1 MRMQLYKMEF
11 YKIFHRKIF
20 WIGILAILGLMF
32 VYFWFAEVGDER
44 CVIDGRSYSGY
55 EAVQMNKKITEE
67 YAGTVTDEKIN
78 QIVDKY
84 GLPSEL
90 NESMPGWKDGNYL
103 NDFVTR
109 FFTNGSWE
117 NGVKPT
123 VRYRLKDTDL
133 WKAYKEYNENIDS
146 KSERNDKKQMKTEIL
161 SMWKFKP
168 TLEYTTGWKVF
179 GELLQ
184 FGLILGS
191 IMIICVISGIFAEE
205 SQTKM
210 LPLIFT
216 TVEGKRKDT
225 SAKVL
230 ASFTI
235 TVLLYAGITGSAWGL
250 CKIVYDLKGG
260 YDLTGV
266 VISGSMWK
274 TVDKVPFFSY
284 LSVLLILGML
294 AFLSLNAI
302 TLCISAYQDSMF
314 GAVVATAIC
323 WAISLLVRIFFG
335 GLVWILVDSM
345 AMPMFLIMQVNL
357 NDIYS
362 IWYVIAVI
370 AVGVL
375 AVSLTKG
382 ILHYKVKQVV

>member
-1 MRMQLYKMEF
+1 MRMQLYKMEL

-90 NESMPGWKDGNYL
+90 NENMPGWKDGNYL

-123 VRYRLKDTDL
+123 ERYRLKDTDL

-146 KSERNDKKQMKTEIL
+146 KSEKNDKKQMKTEIL

-260 YDLTGV
+260 YNLTGV

-284 LSVLLILGML
+284 LSVLLILGTL

-323 WAISLLVRIFFG
+323 WAIPLLVRIFFG

-345 AMPMFLIMQVNL
+345 PMFLIMQVNL

-362 IWYVIAVI
+362 IWHVIAVI

>member
-1 MRMQLYKMEF
+1 MQLYKMEL

-90 NESMPGWKDGNYL
+90 NENMSGWKNGNYL

-117 NGVKPT
+117 NGVKT
-123 VRYRLKDTDL
+123 TERYRLKDTDL

-146 KSERNDKKQMKTEIL
+146 KSEKNDKKQMETEIL

-205 SQTKM
+205 SQKRM

-260 YDLTGV
+260 YNLTGV

-323 WAISLLVRIFFG
+323 WAIPLLVRIFFG
-335 GLVWILVDSM
+335 GFVWILVDS
-345 AMPMFLIMQVNL
+345 MPMFLIMQVNL

>member
-1 MRMQLYKMEF
+1 MRMQLYKMEL

-90 NESMPGWKDGNYL
+90 NENMPGWKDGNYL

-146 KSERNDKKQMKTEIL
+146 KSEKNDKKQMKTEIL

-216 TVEGKRKDT
+216 TVEGKRKDS

-260 YDLTGV
+260 YNLTGV

-294 AFLSLNAI
+294 AFSSLNAI
-302 TLCISAYQDSMF
+302 TLCISAYQNSMF

-323 WAISLLVRIFFG
+323 WAIPLLVRIFFG
-335 GLVWILVDSM
+335 GFIWILVDS
-345 AMPMFLIMQVNL
+345 MPMFLIMQVNL

-362 IWYVIAVI
+362 IWYVVAVI
-370 AVGVL
+370 AVGMLV
-375 AVSLTKG
+375 VSLTKG

>member
-1 MRMQLYKMEF
+1 MRMQLYKMEL

-90 NESMPGWKDGNYL
+90 NENMPGWKDGNYL

-117 NGVKPT
+117 NGVEPT
-123 VRYRLKDTDL
+123 ERYRLKDTDL

-146 KSERNDKKQMKTEIL
+146 KSEKNDKKQMETEIL
-161 SMWKFKP
+161 SMWKFKL

-235 TVLLYAGITGSAWGL
+235 TALLYAGITGSAWGL

-260 YDLTGV
+260 YNLTGV

-323 WAISLLVRIFFG
+323 WAIPLLVRIFFG
-335 GLVWILVDSM
+335 GFVWILVDS
-345 AMPMFLIMQVNL
+345 MPMFLIMQVNL

-362 IWYVIAVI
+362 IWYVVAVI

>member
-1 MRMQLYKMEF
+1 MRMQLYKMEL

-44 CVIDGRSYSGY
+44 CVIDGRSHSGY

-146 KSERNDKKQMKTEIL
+146 KSEKNDKKQMKTEIL

-260 YDLTGV
+260 YNLTGV

-323 WAISLLVRIFFG
+323 WAIPLFVRIFFG
-335 GLVWILVDSM
+335 GFVWILVDS
-345 AMPMFLIMQVNL
+345 MPMFLIMQVNL

-362 IWYVIAVI
+362 IWYVVAVI

-382 ILHYKVKQVV
+382 ILYYKVKQVV

>member
-1 MRMQLYKMEF
+1 MRMQLYKMEL

-90 NESMPGWKDGNYL
+90 NENMPGWKNGNYL

-123 VRYRLKDTDL
+123 ERYRLKDTDL

-146 KSERNDKKQMKTEIL
+146 KSEKNDKKQMKTEIL

-323 WAISLLVRIFFG
+323 WAIPLLVRIFFG

-345 AMPMFLIMQVNL
+345 PMFLIMQVNL

-362 IWYVIAVI
+362 IWHVIAVI

>member
-1 MRMQLYKMEF
+1 MRMQLYKMEL

-44 CVIDGRSYSGY
+44 CVIDGRSHSGY

-67 YAGTVTDEKIN
+67 YAGIVTDEKIN

-90 NESMPGWKDGNYL
+90 NENMPGWKDGNYL

-123 VRYRLKDTDL
+123 ERYRLKDTDL

-146 KSERNDKKQMKTEIL
+146 KSEKNDKKQMKTEIL

-260 YDLTGV
+260 YNLTGV

-314 GAVVATAIC
+314 GAVVVTAIC
-323 WAISLLVRIFFG
+323 WAIPLLVRIFFG
-335 GLVWILVDSM
+335 GFVLILVDS
-345 AMPMFLIMQVNL
+345 MPMFLIMQVNL

>member
-1 MRMQLYKMEF
+1 MRMQLYKMEL

-44 CVIDGRSYSGY
+44 CVIDGRSHSGY

-90 NESMPGWKDGNYL
+90 NENMPGWKNGNYL

-123 VRYRLKDTDL
+123 ERYRLKDTDL

-146 KSERNDKKQMKTEIL
+146 KSEKNDKKQMKTEIL

-260 YDLTGV
+260 YNLTGV

-284 LSVLLILGML
+284 LSVLLILGTL

-314 GAVVATAIC
+314 GAVVVTAIC
-323 WAISLLVRIFFG
+323 WAIPLLVRIFFG
-335 GLVWILVDSM
+335 GFVWILVDS
-345 AMPMFLIMQVNL
+345 MPMFLIMQVNL

-362 IWYVIAVI
+362 IWYVVAVI

>member
-1 MRMQLYKMEF
+1 MRMQLYKMEL

-90 NESMPGWKDGNYL
+90 NENMPGWKNGNYL

-123 VRYRLKDTDL
+123 ERYRLKDTDL

-146 KSERNDKKQMKTEIL
+146 KSEKNDKKQMKNEIL
-161 SMWKFKP
+161 SMWKLKP

-191 IMIICVISGIFAEE
+191 IMILCVISGIFAEE

-210 LPLIFT
+210 LPVIFT

-260 YDLTGV
+260 YNLTGV

-314 GAVVATAIC
+314 GAVVVTAIC
-323 WAISLLVRIFFG
+323 WAIPLFVRIFFG
-335 GLVWILVDSM
+335 GFVWILVDS
-345 AMPMFLIMQVNL
+345 MPMFLIMQVNL

-362 IWYVIAVI
+362 IWCVVAVI

>member
-1 MRMQLYKMEF
+1 MRMQLYKMEL

-90 NESMPGWKDGNYL
+90 NENMPGWKNGNYL

-123 VRYRLKDTDL
+123 ERYRLKDTDL

-146 KSERNDKKQMKTEIL
+146 KSEKNDKKQMKNEIL
-161 SMWKFKP
+161 SRWKLKP

-260 YDLTGV
+260 YNLTGV

-314 GAVVATAIC
+314 GAVVVTAIC
-323 WAISLLVRIFFG
+323 WAIPLLVRIFFG
-335 GLVWILVDSM
+335 GFVWILVDS
-345 AMPMFLIMQVNL
+345 MPMFLIMQVNL

-362 IWYVIAVI
+362 IWYVVAVI
-370 AVGVL
+370 AVGML

>member
-1 MRMQLYKMEF
+1 MRMQLYKMEL

-44 CVIDGRSYSGY
+44 CVIDGRSHSGY
-55 EAVQMNKKITEE
+55 EAVQMNKKNTEE

-146 KSERNDKKQMKTEIL
+146 KSEKNDKKQMKTEIL

-260 YDLTGV
+260 YNLTGV

-284 LSVLLILGML
+284 LSVLLIFGML

-323 WAISLLVRIFFG
+323 WAIPLLVRIFFD
-335 GLVWILVDSM
+335 GLVWILVDS
-345 AMPMFLIMQVNL
+345 MPMFLIMQVNL

-362 IWYVIAVI
+362 IWYVVAVI
-370 AVGVL
+370 AVGML
-375 AVSLTKG
+375 AVFLTKG

>member
-1 MRMQLYKMEF
+1 MRMQLYKMEL

-44 CVIDGRSYSGY
+44 CVIDGRSHSGY

-146 KSERNDKKQMKTEIL
+146 KSEKNDKKQMKTEIL

-260 YDLTGV
+260 YNLTGV

-323 WAISLLVRIFFG
+323 WAIPLLVRIFFD
-335 GLVWILVDSM
+335 GLVWILVDS
-345 AMPMFLIMQVNL
+345 MPMFLIMQVNL

-362 IWYVIAVI
+362 IWYVVAVI

-375 AVSLTKG
+375 AVSLIKG

>member
-1 MRMQLYKMEF
+1 MRMQLYKMEL

-67 YAGTVTDEKIN
+67 YVGTVTDEKIN

-90 NESMPGWKDGNYL
+90 NENMPGWKNGNYL

-123 VRYRLKDTDL
+123 ERYRLKDTDL

-146 KSERNDKKQMKTEIL
+146 KSEKNDKKHMENEISL
-161 SMWKFKP
+161 MWKLKP

-205 SQTKM
+205 SQTRM

-235 TVLLYAGITGSAWGL
+235 TALLYAGITGSAWGL
-250 CKIVYDLKGG
+250 CKIVYDLKGE
-260 YDLTGV
+260 YNLTGV

-274 TVDKVPFFSY
+274 TVDRVPFFSY

-302 TLCISAYQDSMF
+302 TLCISAYQNSMF

-323 WAISLLVRIFFG
+323 WAIPLLVRIFFG
-335 GLVWILVDSM
+335 GFIWILVDS
-345 AMPMFLIMQVNL
+345 MPMFLIMQVNL

-362 IWYVIAVI
+362 IWYVVAVI
-370 AVGVL
+370 AVGML

>member
-1 MRMQLYKMEF
+1 MRMQLYKMEL

-90 NESMPGWKDGNYL
+90 NENMPGWKNGNYL

-123 VRYRLKDTDL
+123 ERYRLKDTDL

-146 KSERNDKKQMKTEIL
+146 KSEKNDKKQMKNEIL

-250 CKIVYDLKGG
+250 CKIVYDLKGE
-260 YDLTGV
+260 YNLTGA

-323 WAISLLVRIFFG
+323 WAIPLLVRIFFG
-335 GLVWILVDSM
+335 GLVWILVDS
-345 AMPMFLIMQVNL
+345 MPMFLIMQVNL

>member
-1 MRMQLYKMEF
+1 MRMQLYKMEL

-44 CVIDGRSYSGY
+44 CVIDGRSHSGY

-78 QIVDKY
+78 QIVNKY

-90 NESMPGWKDGNYL
+90 NESIPGWKDGNYL
-103 NDFVTR
+103 NDSVTR

-146 KSERNDKKQMKTEIL
+146 KSEKNDKKQMKTEIL

-260 YDLTGV
+260 YNLTGV

-323 WAISLLVRIFFG
+323 WAIPLLVRIFFD
-335 GLVWILVDSM
+335 GLVWILVDS
-345 AMPMFLIMQVNL
+345 MPMFLIMQVNL

-362 IWYVIAVI
+362 IWHVIAVI

>member
-1 MRMQLYKMEF
+1 MRMQLYKMEL

-20 WIGILAILGLMF
+20 WIGILAILGLML

-123 VRYRLKDTDL
+123 ERYRLKDTDL

-146 KSERNDKKQMKTEIL
+146 KSEKNDKKQMETEIL

-260 YDLTGV
+260 YNLTGV

-314 GAVVATAIC
+314 GAVVVTAIC
-323 WAISLLVRIFFG
+323 WAIPLLVRIFFG
-335 GLVWILVDSM
+335 GFVWILVDS
-345 AMPMFLIMQVNL
+345 MPMFLIMQVNL

-362 IWYVIAVI
+362 IWYVVAVI
-370 AVGVL
+370 AVGML

>member
-1 MRMQLYKMEF
+1 MRMQLYKMEL

-44 CVIDGRSYSGY
+44 CVIDGRSHSGY

-103 NDFVTR
+103 NDSVTR

-146 KSERNDKKQMKTEIL
+146 KSEKNDKKQMKTEIL

-260 YDLTGV
+260 YNLTGV

-323 WAISLLVRIFFG
+323 WAIPLLVRIFFD
-335 GLVWILVDSM
+335 GLVWILVDS
-345 AMPMFLIMQVNL
+345 MPMFLIMQVNL

-362 IWYVIAVI
+362 IWYVVAVI

>member
-1 MRMQLYKMEF
+1 MRMQLYKMEL

-44 CVIDGRSYSGY
+44 CVIDGRSHSGY

-123 VRYRLKDTDL
+123 ERYRLKDTDL

-146 KSERNDKKQMKTEIL
+146 KSEKNDKKQMKNEIL

-235 TVLLYAGITGSAWGL
+235 TVLLYAGITGSTWGL

-260 YDLTGV
+260 YNLTGV

-314 GAVVATAIC
+314 GAVVVTAIC
-323 WAISLLVRIFFG
+323 WAIPLLVRIFFG
-335 GLVWILVDSM
+335 GFVWILVDS
-345 AMPMFLIMQVNL
+345 MPMFLIMQVNL

>member
-1 MRMQLYKMEF
+1 MRMQLYKMEL

-44 CVIDGRSYSGY
+44 CVIDGRSHSGY

-260 YDLTGV
+260 YNLTGV

-323 WAISLLVRIFFG
+323 WAIPLLVRIFFG
-335 GLVWILVDSM
+335 GLVWILVDS
-345 AMPMFLIMQVNL
+345 MPMFLIMQVNL

>member
-1 MRMQLYKMEF
+1 MRMQLYKMEL

-90 NESMPGWKDGNYL
+90 NENMPGWKDGNYL

-123 VRYRLKDTDL
+123 ERYRLKDTDL

-146 KSERNDKKQMKTEIL
+146 KSEKNDKKQMKTEIL

-260 YDLTGV
+260 YNLTGV

-323 WAISLLVRIFFG
+323 WAIPLLVRIFFG
-335 GLVWILVDSM
+335 GFVWILVDS
-345 AMPMFLIMQVNL
+345 MPMFLIMQVNL

>member
-1 MRMQLYKMEF
+1 MRMQLYKMEL

-90 NESMPGWKDGNYL
+90 NENMPGWKDGNYL

-146 KSERNDKKQMKTEIL
+146 KSEKNDKKQMKTEIL

-260 YDLTGV
+260 YNLTGV

-284 LSVLLILGML
+284 LSVLLIFGML

-323 WAISLLVRIFFG
+323 WAIPLLVRIFFD
-335 GLVWILVDSM
+335 GLVWILVDS
-345 AMPMFLIMQVNL
+345 MPMFLIMQVNL

-362 IWYVIAVI
+362 IWYVVAVI
-370 AVGVL
+370 AVGML
-375 AVSLTKG
+375 AVFLTKG

>member
-1 MRMQLYKMEF
+1 MRMQLYKMEL

-90 NESMPGWKDGNYL
+90 NENMPGWKNGNYL

-123 VRYRLKDTDL
+123 ERYRLKDTDL

-146 KSERNDKKQMKTEIL
+146 KSEKNDKKQMETEML

-260 YDLTGV
+260 YNLTGV

-302 TLCISAYQDSMF
+302 TLCTSAYQDSMF

-323 WAISLLVRIFFG
+323 WAIPLLVRIFFG
-335 GLVWILVDSM
+335 GFVWILVDS
-345 AMPMFLIMQVNL
+345 MPMFLIMQVNL

-362 IWYVIAVI
+362 IWYVVAVI

>member
-1 MRMQLYKMEF
+1 MRMQLYKMEL

-146 KSERNDKKQMKTEIL
+146 KSEKNDKKQMKTEIL

-260 YDLTGV
+260 YNLTGV

-314 GAVVATAIC
+314 GAVVVTAIC
-323 WAISLLVRIFFG
+323 WAIPLFVRIFFG
-335 GLVWILVDSM
+335 GFVWILVDS
-345 AMPMFLIMQVNL
+345 MPMFLIMQVNL

-362 IWYVIAVI
+362 IWYVVAVI

>member
-1 MRMQLYKMEF
+1 MRMQLYKMEL

-90 NESMPGWKDGNYL
+90 NENMPGWKDGNYL

-117 NGVKPT
+117 NGVEPT
-123 VRYRLKDTDL
+123 ERYRLKDTDL

-146 KSERNDKKQMKTEIL
+146 KSEKNDKKQMETEIL

-205 SQTKM
+205 SQTRM

-235 TVLLYAGITGSAWGL
+235 TALLYAGITGSAWGL
-250 CKIVYDLKGG
+250 CKIVYDLKGE
-260 YDLTGV
+260 YNLTGV

-274 TVDKVPFFSY
+274 TVDRVPFFSY

-302 TLCISAYQDSMF
+302 TLCISAYQNSMF

-323 WAISLLVRIFFG
+323 WAIPLLVRTFFG
-335 GLVWILVDSM
+335 GFVWILVDS
-345 AMPMFLIMQVNL
+345 MPMFLIMQVNL

-375 AVSLTKG
+375 AVSLIKG

>member
-1 MRMQLYKMEF
+1 MRMQLYKMEL

-44 CVIDGRSYSGY
+44 CVIDGRSHSGY

-90 NESMPGWKDGNYL
+90 NENMSGWKNGNYL

-123 VRYRLKDTDL
+123 ERYRLKDTDL
-133 WKAYKEYNENIDS
+133 WKAYKEYNENIDR
-146 KSERNDKKQMKTEIL
+146 KSEKNDKKQMKNEIL

-191 IMIICVISGIFAEE
+191 IMIICVISGVFAEE
-205 SQTKM
+205 SQKRM
-210 LPLIFT
+210 MPLIFT

-250 CKIVYDLKGG
+250 CKIVYDLKGE
-260 YDLTGV
+260 YNLTGA

-323 WAISLLVRIFFG
+323 WAIPLLVRIFFG
-335 GLVWILVDSM
+335 GLVWILVDS
-345 AMPMFLIMQVNL
+345 MPMFLIMQVNL

>member
-1 MRMQLYKMEF
+1 MRMQLYKMEL

-67 YAGTVTDEKIN
+67 YVGTVTDEKIN

-90 NESMPGWKDGNYL
+90 NENMPGWKDGNYL

-123 VRYRLKDTDL
+123 ERYRLKDTDL

-146 KSERNDKKQMKTEIL
+146 KSEKNDKKHMENEISL
-161 SMWKFKP
+161 MWKLKP

-205 SQTKM
+205 SQTRM

-235 TVLLYAGITGSAWGL
+235 TALLYAGITGSAWGL
-250 CKIVYDLKGG
+250 CKIVYDLKGE
-260 YDLTGV
+260 YNLTGV

-302 TLCISAYQDSMF
+302 TLCISAYQNSMF

-323 WAISLLVRIFFG
+323 WAIPLLVRIFFG
-335 GLVWILVDSM
+335 GFIWILVDS
-345 AMPMFLIMQVNL
+345 MPMFLIMQVNL

-362 IWYVIAVI
+362 IWYVVAVI
-370 AVGVL
+370 AVGML

>member
-1 MRMQLYKMEF
+1 MRMQLYKMEL

-44 CVIDGRSYSGY
+44 CVIDGRSHSGY

-90 NESMPGWKDGNYL
+90 NENMPGWKNGNYL

-210 LPLIFT
+210 LLLIFT

-260 YDLTGV
+260 YNLTGV

-323 WAISLLVRIFFG
+323 WAIPLLVRIFFG
-335 GLVWILVDSM
+335 GLVWILVDS
-345 AMPMFLIMQVNL
+345 MPMFLIMQVNL

>member
-1 MRMQLYKMEF
+1 MRMQLYKMEL

-260 YDLTGV
+260 YNLTGV

-284 LSVLLILGML
+284 LSVLLIFGML

-302 TLCISAYQDSMF
+302 ILCISAYQDSMF

-323 WAISLLVRIFFG
+323 WAIPLLVRIFFD
-335 GLVWILVDSM
+335 GLVWILVDS
-345 AMPMFLIMQVNL
+345 MPMFLIMQVNL

-362 IWYVIAVI
+362 IWHVIAVI

>member
-1 MRMQLYKMEF
+1 MRMQLYKMEL

-90 NESMPGWKDGNYL
+90 NENMPGWKNDNYL

-123 VRYRLKDTDL
+123 ERYRLKDTDL

-146 KSERNDKKQMKTEIL
+146 KSEKNDKKQMKNEIL
-161 SMWKFKP
+161 SMWKLKP
-168 TLEYTTGWKVF
+168 TLEYTIGWKVF

-191 IMIICVISGIFAEE
+191 IMILCVISGIFAEE

-260 YDLTGV
+260 YNLTGV

-314 GAVVATAIC
+314 GAVVVTAIC
-323 WAISLLVRIFFG
+323 WAIPLLVRIFFG
-335 GLVWILVDSM
+335 GFVWILVDS
-345 AMPMFLIMQVNL
+345 MPMFLIMQVNL

-362 IWYVIAVI
+362 IWYVVAVI

>member
-1 MRMQLYKMEF
+1 MRMQLYKMEL

-44 CVIDGRSYSGY
+44 CVIDGRSHSGY

-146 KSERNDKKQMKTEIL
+146 KSEKNDKKQMKTEIL

-260 YDLTGV
+260 YNLTGV

-284 LSVLLILGML
+284 LSVLLIFGML

-323 WAISLLVRIFFG
+323 WAIPLLVRIFFD
-335 GLVWILVDSM
+335 GLVCILVDS
-345 AMPMFLIMQVNL
+345 MPMFLIMQVNL

-362 IWYVIAVI
+362 IWYVVAVI
-370 AVGVL
+370 AVGML
-375 AVSLTKG
+375 AVFLTKG

>member
-90 NESMPGWKDGNYL
+90 NENMPGWKNGNYL

-123 VRYRLKDTDL
+123 VRYRLKDTGL

-146 KSERNDKKQMKTEIL
+146 KSEKNDKKEMKTEIL
-161 SMWKFKP
+161 SMLKFKP
-168 TLEYTTGWKVF
+168 TLEYTTG
-179 GELLQ
+179 
-184 FGLILGS
+184 
-191 IMIICVISGIFAEE
+191 
-205 SQTKM
+205 
-210 LPLIFT
+210 
-216 TVEGKRKDT
+216 
-225 SAKVL
+225 
-230 ASFTI
+230 
-235 TVLLYAGITGSAWGL
+235 
-250 CKIVYDLKGG
+250 
-260 YDLTGV
+260 
-266 VISGSMWK
+266 
-274 TVDKVPFFSY
+274 
-284 LSVLLILGML
+284 
-294 AFLSLNAI
+294 
-302 TLCISAYQDSMF
+302 
-314 GAVVATAIC
+314 
-323 WAISLLVRIFFG
+323 
-335 GLVWILVDSM
+335 
-345 AMPMFLIMQVNL
+345 
-357 NDIYS
+357 
-362 IWYVIAVI
+362 
-370 AVGVL
+370 
-375 AVSLTKG
+375 
-382 ILHYKVKQVV
+382 

>member
-1 MRMQLYKMEF
+1 MRMQLYKMEL

-103 NDFVTR
+103 NDSVTR

-146 KSERNDKKQMKTEIL
+146 KSEKNDKKQMKTEIL

-260 YDLTGV
+260 YNLTGV

-284 LSVLLILGML
+284 LSVLLIFGML

-323 WAISLLVRIFFG
+323 WAIPLLVRIFFD
-335 GLVWILVDSM
+335 GLVWILVDS
-345 AMPMFLIMQVNL
+345 MPMFLIMQVNL

-362 IWYVIAVI
+362 IWYVVAVI

>member
-1 MRMQLYKMEF
+1 MRMQLYKMEL
-11 YKIFHRKIF
+11 YKIFHRKIS

-44 CVIDGRSYSGY
+44 CVIDGRSHSGY

-146 KSERNDKKQMKTEIL
+146 KSEKNDKKQMKTEIL

-235 TVLLYAGITGSAWGL
+235 TVLLYAGITGSTWGL

-260 YDLTGV
+260 YNLTGV

-314 GAVVATAIC
+314 GTVVATAIC
-323 WAISLLVRIFFG
+323 WAIPLLVRIFFG
-335 GLVWILVDSM
+335 GLVWILVDS
-345 AMPMFLIMQVNL
+345 MPMFLIMQVNL

>member
-1 MRMQLYKMEF
+1 MRMQLYKMEL

-90 NESMPGWKDGNYL
+90 NENMSGWKDGNYL

-109 FFTNGSWE
+109 FFTNGGWE

-123 VRYRLKDTDL
+123 ERYRLKDTDL

-146 KSERNDKKQMKTEIL
+146 KSEKNDKKQMKTEIL

-225 SAKVL
+225 SVKVL

-235 TVLLYAGITGSAWGL
+235 TVLLYAGITGSTWGL

-260 YDLTGV
+260 YNLTGV

-323 WAISLLVRIFFG
+323 WAIPLLVRIFFG
-335 GLVWILVDSM
+335 GLVWILVDS
-345 AMPMFLIMQVNL
+345 MPMFLIMQVNL

>member
-1 MRMQLYKMEF
+1 MRMQLYKMEL

-90 NESMPGWKDGNYL
+90 NENMPGWKDGNYL

-123 VRYRLKDTDL
+123 VRYRLKDTGL

-146 KSERNDKKQMKTEIL
+146 KSEKNDKKQMKTEIL

-260 YDLTGV
+260 YNLTGV

-284 LSVLLILGML
+284 LSVLLIFGML

-314 GAVVATAIC
+314 GAVVVTAIC
-323 WAISLLVRIFFG
+323 WAIPLLVRIFFG
-335 GLVWILVDSM
+335 GFVWILVDS
-345 AMPMFLIMQVNL
+345 MPMFLIMQVNL

-362 IWYVIAVI
+362 IWYVVAVI
-370 AVGVL
+370 AVGML

>member
-44 CVIDGRSYSGY
+44 CVIDGRSHSGY

-90 NESMPGWKDGNYL
+90 NENMPGWKDGNYL

-146 KSERNDKKQMKTEIL
+146 KSEKNDKKQMKTEIL

-260 YDLTGV
+260 YNLTGV

-284 LSVLLILGML
+284 LSVLLIFGML

-323 WAISLLVRIFFG
+323 WAIPLLVRIFFD
-335 GLVWILVDSM
+335 GLVWILVDS
-345 AMPMFLIMQVNL
+345 MPMFLIMQVNL

-362 IWYVIAVI
+362 IWYVVAVI
-370 AVGVL
+370 AVGML
-375 AVSLTKG
+375 AVFLTKG

>member
-1 MRMQLYKMEF
+1 MRMQLYKMEL

-44 CVIDGRSYSGY
+44 CVIDGRSHSGY

-123 VRYRLKDTDL
+123 ERYRLKDTDL

-146 KSERNDKKQMKTEIL
+146 KSEKNDKKQMKTEIL

-210 LPLIFT
+210 LPVIFT

-260 YDLTGV
+260 YNLTGV

-323 WAISLLVRIFFG
+323 WAIPLLVRIFFG

-345 AMPMFLIMQVNL
+345 PMFLIMQVNL

-362 IWYVIAVI
+362 IWHVIAVI

>member
-1 MRMQLYKMEF
+1 MRMQLYKMEL

-44 CVIDGRSYSGY
+44 CVIDGRSHSGY

-123 VRYRLKDTDL
+123 VRYRLKDTGL

-146 KSERNDKKQMKTEIL
+146 KSEKNDKKQMKTEIL

-235 TVLLYAGITGSAWGL
+235 TVLLYAGITGSTWGL

-260 YDLTGV
+260 YNLTGV

-284 LSVLLILGML
+284 LSVLLIFGML

-323 WAISLLVRIFFG
+323 WAIPLLVRIFFD
-335 GLVWILVDSM
+335 GLVWILVDS
-345 AMPMFLIMQVNL
+345 MPMFLIMQVNL

-362 IWYVIAVI
+362 IWYVVAVI
-370 AVGVL
+370 AVGML
-375 AVSLTKG
+375 AVFLTKG